1 MFKKIKE
8 YFTHNEKKIRDNR
21 WIFASMLVGS
31 ALSLIASF
39 VLSVEAVELAANPNA
54 VLSCSVNSFCSS
66 LTKLVFSEQEQELK
80 FTYSPDHYSHAPQ
93 EIIVRGNAVSR
104 KPAMTAGIIPNT
116 SIWLCQAAAVMPAG
130 ERPASQGA
138 TPATAASAARTKK
151 MRKGRCVHA
160 EQSPPAVTR
169 HRLAIR

>member
-54 VLSCSVNSFCSS
+54 VLSCSVNSVLNCIHRHIY
-66 LTKLVFSEQEQELK
+66 L
-80 FTYSPDHYSHAPQ
+80 
-93 EIIVRGNAVSR
+93 G
-104 KPAMTAGIIPNT
+104 
-116 SIWLCQAAAVMPAG
+116 
-130 ERPASQGA
+130 SQ
-138 TPATAASAARTKK
+138 
-151 MRKGRCVHA
+151 
-160 EQSPPAVTR
+160 TR
-169 HRLAIR
+169 S